1 MRRTAWDYVWVDLD
15 LVALEQEVAA
25 REAEPSNKGKHV
37 DRFGHDWSGP
47 SEMKVGEF
55 STNGVIDETSHWGVE
70 GVGVKV
76 WVRRTIIYQLINLM
90 ERIVY

>member
-1 MRRTAWDYVWVDLD
+1 MRRTAWDCIWVDLD
-15 LVALEQEVAA
+15 LVALEQEAA
-25 REAEPSNKGKHV
+25 AIDVELNNKGKQV
-37 DRFGHDWSGP
+37 GQFGHDWNGP
-47 SEMKVGEF
+47 SEMKIGEI
-55 STNGVIDETSHWGVE
+55 STNGGIDETSHWGVE